1 MAVGNEK
8 ADLTIIVRDLR
19 RRFGVQQ
26 VLDGVNLDCPQ
37 GKVTTIV
44 GPSGCGKT
52 VLLKHLGLLLRPDS
66 GQIIID
72 GDDVTRLSSR
82 GLDRVREKFG
92 MLFQAGALFDSMSV
106 FDNVAF
112 PLVEKT
118 RMTRAEIAKSVTEML
133 KRLGLEGMENKYPSE
148 LSGGMQKRVALAR
161 ALIRRPKILM
171 LDEPTTGLDP
181 TRTASIHHL
190 VRSTQQNFALTVV
203 MVSHDV
209 PQVFEVS
216 DQIAYMNE
224 GKIELAGSV
233 SEVMSSDN
241 QHFKRFL
248 AGKALDED
256 ELFPPPPQPSPED
269 RARPAQ
275 SRTSATH
282 ILSGSN
288 LRRALCV
295 WLHRQ

>member
-1 MAVGNEK
+1 LAVGNEK

-19 RRFGVQQ
+19 RRFGEQQ

-190 VRSTQQNFALTVV
+190 VRRTQQNFALTVV

-216 DQIAYMNE
+216 DQIAYMNG

-233 SEVMSSDN
+233 SEVMSADN
-241 QHFKRFL
+241 QNFKRFL

-256 ELFPPPPQPSPED
+256 ELLSTGAVVAA
-269 RARPAQ
+269 AR
-275 SRTSATH
+275 
-282 ILSGSN
+282 
-288 LRRALCV
+288 
-295 WLHRQ
+295 

>member
-1 MAVGNEK
+1 MASGNENPDF
-8 ADLTIIVRDLR
+8 DLTIIVRDLR
-19 RRFGVQQ
+19 HRFGEQQ
-26 VLDGVNLDCPQ
+26 VLDGVNLGCPR

-52 VLLKHLGLLLRPDS
+52 VFLKHLALLLRPDS

-92 MLFQAGALFDSMSV
+92 MLFQAGALFDSMTV

-118 RMTRAEIAKSVTEML
+118 RMTRDEIAKSVTEIL

-190 VRSTQQNFALTVV
+190 VRRTQQNFALTVV

-209 PQVFEVS
+209 PEVFEVS
-216 DQIAYMNE
+216 DQIAYMNG

-233 SEVMSSDN
+233 SEVMSADN
-241 QHFKRFL
+241 QNFKRFL

-256 ELFPPPPQPSPED
+256 ELLSTGALVAA
-269 RARPAQ
+269 AR
-275 SRTSATH
+275 
-282 ILSGSN
+282 
-288 LRRALCV
+288 
-295 WLHRQ
+295 

>member
-1 MAVGNEK
+1 MASGNEK
-8 ADLTIIVRDLR
+8 PDFDLTIIVRDLR
-19 RRFGVQQ
+19 HRFGEQQ
-26 VLDGVNLDCPQ
+26 VLDGVNLACPR

-52 VLLKHLGLLLRPDS
+52 VFLKHLALLLRPDS

-92 MLFQAGALFDSMSV
+92 MLFQAGALFDSMTV

-118 RMTRAEIAKSVTEML
+118 RMTRDEIAKSVTEIL

-190 VRSTQQNFALTVV
+190 VRRTQQNFALTVV

-216 DQIAYMNE
+216 DQIAYMNG

-233 SEVMSSDN
+233 SEVMSADN
-241 QHFKRFL
+241 QNFKRFL

-256 ELFPPPPQPSPED
+256 ELLSTGAVVAA
-269 RARPAQ
+269 AR
-275 SRTSATH
+275 
-282 ILSGSN
+282 
-288 LRRALCV
+288 
-295 WLHRQ
+295 